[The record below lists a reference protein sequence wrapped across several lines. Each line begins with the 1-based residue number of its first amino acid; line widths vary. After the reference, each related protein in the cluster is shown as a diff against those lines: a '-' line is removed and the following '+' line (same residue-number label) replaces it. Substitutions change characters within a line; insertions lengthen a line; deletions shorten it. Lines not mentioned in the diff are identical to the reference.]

1 LIKKMEESGKQIEE
15 YTGKIIYTYDKNKE
29 LLRELWEEAFDD
41 PEEFVDYYFDN
52 VCNTNKIL
60 SAYADDKLIGML
72 HLNPYD
78 VYVDGQIKKSYYV
91 VGVSVALSMREQG
104 NMKAMMKKALED
116 VAKEGVEFVFL
127 MPALEDYYNNLG
139 FKKVYNTKT
148 LDFTIIEPEEFERD
162 ISDCYASLML
172 CTEHITDFALD
183 SLEDVANIINEKLNE
198 KHKVFCKRSGEYLTN
213 AIKEH
218 NCQMGDICVV
228 REHMM
233 SENEDEAEDRD
244 IVGVFSYGIDDDTMY
259 VERFEAFEEN
269 AMALMLSVLKLA
281 TELSCS
287 RCIITVADG
296 DVDGYEH
303 ILEGIELDVTDGKG
317 IMVCILNNEEEKY
330 LQIMRD
336 NTFID
341 EIV

>member
-1 LIKKMEESGKQIEE
+1 MEESGKQIEE
-15 YTGKIIYTYDKNKE
+15 YTCDITYTYDKNQE

-41 PEEFVDYYFDN
+41 PDEFVDYYFEN
-52 VCNTNKIL
+52 VCKTNKIL
-60 SAYADDKLIGML
+60 SAYAGDKLVGML

-91 VGVSVALSMREQG
+91 VGVSVTYSMREQG

-116 VAKEGVEFVFL
+116 VVNEGVEFVFL

-148 LDFTIIEPEEFERD
+148 MDFTIIEPEEFERD

-172 CTEHITDFALD
+172 CTEHISDFALGR
-183 SLEDVANIINEKLNE
+183 LGDVAALVNEKLRE
-198 KHKVFCKRSGEYLTN
+198 KHKVFCVRDEQYLGN
-213 AIKEH
+213 AILEH
-218 NCQMGDICVV
+218 NCQNGDICVV

-233 SENEDEAEDRD
+233 SENEDEADDRD

-269 AMALMLSVLKLA
+269 AMALMISVLKLA

-287 RCIITVADG
+287 RCIITMADR

-303 ILEGIELDVTDGKG
+303 ILEGIELDVSDGKG
-317 IMVCILNNEEEKY
+317 IMVCVLNNDEEKY
-330 LQIMRD
+330 LQVMRD

>member
-1 LIKKMEESGKQIEE
+1 MEESGKQVEE
-15 YTGKIIYTYDKNKE
+15 YTCNLNYTYEKNLE
-29 LLRELWEEAFDD
+29 LLRGLWEEAFDD
-41 PEEFVDYYFDN
+41 PDEFMDYYFDN
-52 VCNTNKIL
+52 VCKTNKIL
-60 SAYADDKLIGML
+60 SAYVDDELVGMI

-91 VGVSVALSMREQG
+91 VGVSVTYSMREQG

-116 VAKEGVEFVFL
+116 VAMEGVEFVFL

-148 LDFTIIEPEEFERD
+148 MDFTIIEPEEFERD

-172 CTEHITDFALD
+172 CTEHITDFAIEG
-183 SLEDVANIINEKLNE
+183 LEDVASLINEKLSV
-198 KHKVFCKRSGEYLTN
+198 KHKVFCRRNDKYLTN
-213 AIKEH
+213 VIKEH
-218 NCQMGDICVV
+218 NCQNGDLCVV

-233 SENEDEAEDRD
+233 SENEDEEDDRD
-244 IVGVFSYGIDDDTMY
+244 IVGIFSYGIDDDTMY
-259 VERFEAFEEN
+259 VERFEPFEEN
-269 AMALMLSVLKLA
+269 AMALMIGVLKLA

-287 RCIITVADG
+287 RCIITVADR

-317 IMVCILNNEEEKY
+317 IMVCVLNNDEEKY